1 MSKKLLMS
9 NVNNTVVDDGW
20 DFEWYASSGVLPPND
35 GADQNAII
43 RTFKDDYL
51 EIFVDTNSGFL
62 RFTPEDKLTS
72 TNAILETLVC
82 GSQLFAADNG
92 IRIQVS
98 NGEFGMQVKISSYN
112 DNRLKV
118 DKFYRNN
125 GTRKNLKYLEVGVYY
140 KVRLELEGDT
150 TRIYVDDELLD
161 TSNKSLTGTDK
172 DVSYANGCST
182 TKNSVIFQ
190 GRTTKGCIKYIKFK
204 EF

>member
-1 MSKKLLMS
+1 MSKKLLMNNKS
-9 NVNNTVVDDGW
+9 NNVSETW
-20 DFEWYASSGVLPPND
+20 DYEWYATSGELPTND
-35 GADQNAII
+35 GVDQNAIT

-51 EIFVDTNSGFL
+51 EIFVDSHSGFL
-62 RFTPEDKLTS
+62 RFTPGDKLTS

-82 GSQLFAADNG
+82 GSQLFAVNDG
-92 IRIQVS
+92 IRVQVS
-98 NGEFGMQVKISSYN
+98 NGEFGMQVKISSH
-112 DNRLKV
+112 DDQRLKV

-161 TSNKSLTGTDK
+161 TSNKSLTGTDN
-172 DVSYANGCST
+172 DVSYADGCST

-190 GRTTKGCIKYIKFK
+190 GRTTKGCIKYIKFR